1 MGLTDFSFTP
11 SEYIFLNGDKFV
23 PKAEGGGSLALLCS
37 DACVNGYQLAVNLV
51 LAAILANESEGA
63 LEISIEEKKKL
74 FGGSSSKE
82 IYLRKISAPP
92 NWSGYTL
99 ESAVMYIASNLLAQ
113 QKHTLYN
120 VVYFLLAQDRPDP
133 WQKIVELV
141 EWGLASSNWLIP
153 VEGEAAEAFSTPF
166 ICPAKVRELA
176 LEKPV
181 EPMTSLLVGLQQARS
196 QTTQALVNEIERALK
211 DRKSRK

>member
-1 MGLTDFSFTP
+1 MGLTGFSFTP
-11 SEYIFLNGDKFV
+11 SEYVFLNGDKFAL
-23 PKAEGGGSLALLCS
+23 KAEGSDSLALLCS
-37 DACVNGYQLAVNLV
+37 DASVSGYQLAVNLI

-63 LEISIEEKKKL
+63 LEISIQEKKKL
-74 FGGSSSKE
+74 FGSSSTKE
-82 IYLRKISAPP
+82 IYLRKIAAPP

-99 ESAVMYIASNLLAQ
+99 ESAVMFIAANLLAQ

-153 VEGEAAEAFSTPF
+153 VEGEAAAAFSTPF

-176 LEKPV
+176 LEQPV
-181 EPMTSLLVGLQQARS
+181 EPMASLLAGLQHDRS
-196 QTTQALVNEIERALK
+196 QSAGALINDIERALK
-211 DRKSRK
+211 DRKSK

>member
-11 SEYIFLNGDKFV
+11 SEYVFLNGDKFS
-23 PKAEGGGSLALLCS
+23 PKAEGSDSLALLCS
-37 DACVNGYQLAVNLV
+37 DACVNGYQLAINLI

-63 LEISIEEKKKL
+63 LEILIEEKKKL
-74 FGGSSSKE
+74 FGSGSSKE

-99 ESAVMYIASNLLAQ
+99 ESAVMFIASNLMVQ
-113 QKHTLYN
+113 QKNSLYN
-120 VVYFLLAQDRPDP
+120 VVYLLLAQDRPDP
-133 WQKIVELV
+133 WLKIVELV

-153 VEGEAAEAFSTPF
+153 VEGEAAAAFSTPF

-176 LEKPV
+176 LEKPI
-181 EPMTSLLVGLQQARS
+181 EPMTSLLAGLQQDRS
-196 QTTQALVNEIERALK
+196 QSTQALVNEIERALK
-211 DRKSRK
+211 DRKSKK